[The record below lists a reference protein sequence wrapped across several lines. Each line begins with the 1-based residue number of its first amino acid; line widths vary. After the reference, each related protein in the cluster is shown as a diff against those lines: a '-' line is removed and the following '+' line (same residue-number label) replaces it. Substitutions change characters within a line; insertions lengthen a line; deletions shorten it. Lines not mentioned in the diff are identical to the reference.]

1 MSTHA
6 LNLTVAGVL
15 WMAMITYAVLAGADF
30 GGGVWDLIATGGR
43 ARAQRRSVSVAMGP
57 VWEANHVW
65 LIFMITGLFTAFPVV
80 FSRLAVGLYLP
91 FTLILFGIVLRGAAF
106 AFRAHG
112 AGEDGQPSAWG
123 TAFGIASAITPFLLG
138 ACAGAVAAGTVP
150 SGTGPAAL
158 FQPWISPFTVTCGA
172 LALAICAGLA
182 ASYLAV
188 EQAPVSRDLAGDFR
202 RRALGAG
209 AAALVLAILA
219 LATGLGAAPGLIRGL
234 FGQALPLT
242 VLAFVAAAVAGGAMF
257 GGRYRL
263 ARAAAVG
270 QVALILLAWAVAQYP
285 VILPPDLTLDGTA
298 SAPESMALLLATFV
312 VGAAVLVPS
321 LVLLFRVFKGRN
333 PAAGADPKMADF
345 SSTSGAGEKL

>member
-1 MSTHA
+1 MSAHA
-6 LNLTVAGVL
+6 LNLSVAAVL
-15 WMAMITYAVLAGADF
+15 WLAMITYAVLAGADF
-30 GGGVWDLIATGGR
+30 GGGVWDLLATGPR
-43 ARAQRRSVSVAMGP
+43 ARDQRRAVSVAMGP

-138 ACAGAVAAGTVP
+138 ACAGSVASSRVP
-150 SGTGPAAL
+150 AEAGPAAL
-158 FQPWISPFTVTCGA
+158 FAVWVTPFTLTCGA

-182 ASYLAV
+182 AAYLAV
-188 EQAPVSRDLAGDFR
+188 EQEAVSQDLAEDFR

-209 AAALVLAILA
+209 AAALVFAVLA
-219 LATGLGAAPGLIRGL
+219 LVTGLGAAPGLIRGL
-234 FGQALPLT
+234 LAQALPLT
-242 VLAFVAAAVAGGAMF
+242 ALAFAAAAVAAAAMLRR
-257 GGRYRL
+257 RYLL
-263 ARAAAVG
+263 ARTAAVA
-270 QVALILLAWAVAQYP
+270 QVALVLLAWAAAQYP

-298 SAPESMALLLATFV
+298 SPPESMALLLGTFV
-312 VGAAVLVPS
+312 VGALLLVPS
-321 LVLLFRVFKGRN
+321 LILLFRVFKGRN
-333 PAAGADPKMADF
+333 PAAGRAV
-345 SSTSGAGEKL
+345 T